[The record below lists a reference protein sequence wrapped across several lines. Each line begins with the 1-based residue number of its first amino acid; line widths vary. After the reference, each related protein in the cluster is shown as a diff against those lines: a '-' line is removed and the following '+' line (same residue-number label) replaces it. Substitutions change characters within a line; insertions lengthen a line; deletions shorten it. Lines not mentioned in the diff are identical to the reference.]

1 METNN
6 IVISREDRIN
16 VLNRIAEDLGC
27 PSESVGRI
35 YDINTRTITRGNKE
49 YHIAN
54 GLYLWVNRSGSLR
67 EMMENDMI
75 FFPRYARYL
84 VINNFREDKTIL
96 LYNTRIE
103 LNREVKFHLLTEAE
117 LSVNVPDMSE
127 AMRFINN
134 DIVGKLFED
143 KAKLLYNGDLDPYSN
158 DGGSIKFVAIR

>member
-1 METNN
+1 MEINEF
-6 IVISREDRIN
+6 VISREDRIHI
-16 VLNRIAEDLGC
+16 LDRIAEDLGC
-27 PSESVGRI
+27 PSESVGRV

-84 VINNFREDKTIL
+84 VVNNFREDKTIL

-103 LNREVKFHLLTEAE
+103 LNREVKFHLLTNAE

-134 DIVGKLFED
+134 DIVGKLFENKSND
-143 KAKLLYNGDLDPYSN
+143 LFNGTLDPYSN
-158 DGGSIKFVAIR
+158 DGGSVKFIAKR